1 MNLTISEFYKRQS
14 PFSDPGKYAHLFEA
28 LPDDLPAL
36 ASVVQGLII
45 PPYHLPLSC
54 TIYALKTL
62 NWHRTDTAASNHSLP
77 SCFRFV
83 MFH

>member
-14 PFSDPGKYAHLFEA
+14 PFSDPGRYAHLFDA

-45 PPYHLPLSC
+45 PPYHLPLQ
-54 TIYALKTL
+54 
-62 NWHRTDTAASNHSLP
+62 AAQSTY
-77 SCFRFV
+77 
-83 MFH
+83 